1 MCRSE
6 LRDLVEV
13 DSELK
18 RRGGG
23 LLAISVDAPQDSQR
37 VVQDLALPFR
47 ILSDSE
53 RAVTRAYGLMHE
65 NGGPEGETIAV
76 PAQLLVDRDGTI
88 VWKHVARRIT
98 DRAHPAR
105 TLEALAQLRP

>member
-1 MCRSE
+1 MRQ
-6 LRDLVEV
+6 RH
-13 DSELK
+13 
-18 RRGGG
+18 GA

-47 ILSDSE
+47 ILSDSG
-53 RAVTRAYGLMHE
+53 RAVIRAYGLMHE

-88 VWKHVARRIT
+88 VWRHVARRIT

-105 TLEALAQLRP
+105 TLEALALLKP